1 MSYAKVNGSEEVEV
15 ELSSL
20 VEEGKNEDNNA
31 KLESRKVWTS
41 LFIYYYAAF
50 ATSAF
55 ALTFLALIVMLYR
68 SNEATSSSGSCMNTN
83 NGNVTLPPEHGEEL
97 LTTTLSP
104 LSTTTGGNGSG
115 AESCASHEHLVTS
128 LPGYGVLDTCQYA
141 GRLEADTSQRKM
153 FYWLVEAEDE
163 NAPLLVWF
171 NGGPM
176 CSSLIGLLSEHGP
189 FVITNDPS
197 SSSNALLKNP
207 YSWHNAPANVLYVES
222 PAGVGF
228 STDSSS
234 SSSSDATFA
243 TRTLAFLD
251 HFLESHPRFQSSS
264 VWLSG
269 ESYAGHY
276 VTRLATEM
284 LSRKDTSTI
293 SANLVGFM
301 IGNAVTDDTFKYDG
315 GSQFRTLYQHDF
327 ISDRAYSAVQTH
339 CADTCNPWSNG
350 FTRACPSCSNALRSA
365 KSEAGLSGGDITV
378 YNLYVIQKNITQR
391 KRKWNHTLFNKKTQV
406 RRCMSWS
413 QT

>member
-1 MSYAKVNGSEEVEV
+1 MSCSYAKVKGSEEVEV

-20 VEEGKNEDNNA
+20 VEDEGKNEDDNGR
-31 KLESRKVWTS
+31 LERRKVWTS
-41 LFIYYYAAF
+41 SFIYYYAAF

-68 SNEATSSSGSCMNTN
+68 SNEASSSGSCMNNN
-83 NGNVTLPPEHGEEL
+83 NGNVTLSPEHDDEEL

-104 LSTTTGGNGSG
+104 SLTTTGGTVQREN
-115 AESCASHEHLVTS
+115 CAAHEHLVSS

-141 GRLEADTSQRKM
+141 GKLEADSSHRKM

-176 CSSLIGLLSEHGP
+176 CSSLLGLLTEHGP
-189 FVITNDPS
+189 FVITDDPS

-350 FTRACPSCSNALRSA
+350 FTSACPSCSSALRSA
-365 KSEAGLSGGDITV
+365 KSEAGLTAKDITV
-378 YNLYVIQKNITQR
+378 YNLYADVCR
-391 KRKWNHTLFNKKTQV
+391 G
-406 RRCMSWS
+406 RRRR
-413 QT
+413 QLEALIRHREGGRTATF